1 VYKISSEKTNF
12 TDILAVKIL
21 PTKLFADDEIR
32 RKNFVREKNICEKLD
47 HENICRLISFC
58 SDSKYY
64 YMIQEYCD
72 RGNLKE
78 LIKEKSKNKIH
89 KCLSEKE
96 ALPIMKQIIKCF

>member
-1 VYKISSEKTNF
+1 MIKPRGVPAVSQF
-12 TDILAVKIL
+12 RGCLVKIL
-21 PTKLFADDEIR
+21 PKKFANDERR
-32 RKNFVREKNICEKLD
+32 RKNFVRETNIYEKLD

-78 LIKEKSKNKIH
+78 LIEEKSKNKIH

>member
-1 VYKISSEKTNF
+1 M
-12 TDILAVKIL
+12 KIL
-21 PTKLFADDEIR
+21 PKKLFANSER
-32 RKNFVREKNICEKLD
+32 RRESLVREKNICEKLD

-58 SDSKYY
+58 SDSEYY

-78 LIKEKSKNKIH
+78 LIEEKSKNIIH

>member
-1 VYKISSEKTNF
+1 MYKISSEKTNF

-21 PTKLFADDEIR
+21 PKELFANDDRR
-32 RKNFVREKNICEKLD
+32 RKNFERETNICEKLD

-78 LIKEKSKNKIH
+78 LIKEKSINQIL

-96 ALPIMKQIIKCF
+96 TLPIMKQIIKCF

>member
-1 VYKISSEKTNF
+1 MYKISSEKTNF

-64 YMIQEYCD
+64 YMIQ
-72 RGNLKE
+72 
-78 LIKEKSKNKIH
+78 
-89 KCLSEKE
+89 
-96 ALPIMKQIIKCF
+96 

>member
-1 VYKISSEKTNF
+1 MYKISSEKTNF

-21 PTKLFADDEIR
+21 PKELFANDDRR
-32 RKNFVREKNICEKLD
+32 RKNFERETNICEKLD

-78 LIKEKSKNKIH
+78 LIKEKSINQIH